1 MKDTSSF
8 LDLALDDSM
17 GFDPLGAFDNDV
29 DDDAEEVTEGYLG
42 TPHTDDPTPVVD
54 TRPASERIADLFSAM
69 APRRRTLLGMITF
82 CAAPQTTDALDAEVD
97 RLQTDNFS
105 VYSPASLANLLE
117 RAGALARVTADG
129 EPYPEGDPEPVL
141 VEVDGVSYYE
151 AGEAPEVCWLATEDG
166 AAYAEADKPLDRLTN
181 LLAED
186 AKYATIYERILGLT
200 AQDAGAS
207 MPTINEAVDNDELLK
222 SPRLYAPH
230 FIDKLEKCDAVE
242 WRDKSWRI
250 TEVGRAGQ
258 RIVADLVAAHT
269 RARAQ
274 PIKPPR
280 RPVARAFTASLRH
293 LRAPAR
299 LIEAERFHD
308 RHCNHRRRSNFAAEE
323 ATTWPHSPTHGPA
336 LGRLPPARSPIA
348 WSGRGLAELK
358 AMRFPPPRE
367 HRRGRRL
374 RAIATYLSGA
384 DAHAITDLA
393 VDYVRAFMP
402 RHAFSAA
409 YLRVGVRAQ
418 APRDGRPAT
427 VLGYRSEGRTSC
439 PAGRSPRITSRW
451 NWSSW
456 PCSATAS

>member
-17 GFDPLGAFDNDV
+17 GFDPLGAFDDDV
-29 DDDAEEVTEGYLG
+29 EEDAEEVTEGYLG
-42 TPHTDDPTPVVD
+42 TPLTDVPAPVVD
-54 TRPASERIADLFSAM
+54 TRPAPERIADLFSAM

-151 AGEAPEVCWLATEDG
+151 ADEAPEVCWLATEDG

-200 AQDAGAS
+200 AQEGGAS

-258 RIVADLVAAHT
+258 RIVADLVAA
-269 RARAQ
+269 Q
-274 PIKPPR
+274 
-280 RPVARAFTASLRH
+280 TA
-293 LRAPAR
+293 P
-299 LIEAERFHD
+299 EPE
-308 RHCNHRRRSNFAAEE
+308 
-323 ATTWPHSPTHGPA
+323 
-336 LGRLPPARSPIA
+336 
-348 WSGRGLAELK
+348 
-358 AMRFPPPRE
+358 
-367 HRRGRRL
+367 
-374 RAIATYLSGA
+374 
-384 DAHAITDLA
+384 
-393 VDYVRAFMP
+393 
-402 RHAFSAA
+402 
-409 YLRVGVRAQ
+409 AQ
-418 APRDGRPAT
+418 ADKAA
-427 VLGYRSEGRTSC
+427 
-439 PAGRSPRITSRW
+439 AG
-451 NWSSW
+451 
-456 PCSATAS
+456 AQ

>member
-17 GFDPLGAFDNDV
+17 GFDPLGAFDDDV
-29 DDDAEEVTEGYLG
+29 EEDAEEVTEGYLG
-42 TPHTDDPTPVVD
+42 TPLTDVPAPVVD
-54 TRPASERIADLFSAM
+54 TRPAPERIADLFSAM

-151 AGEAPEVCWLATEDG
+151 ADEAPEVCWLATADG

-200 AQDAGAS
+200 AQESGAS

-258 RIVADLVAAHT
+258 RIVADLVAAQ
-269 RARAQ
+269 A
-274 PIKPPR
+274 
-280 RPVARAFTASLRH
+280 
-293 LRAPAR
+293 AP
-299 LIEAERFHD
+299 EPE
-308 RHCNHRRRSNFAAEE
+308 
-323 ATTWPHSPTHGPA
+323 
-336 LGRLPPARSPIA
+336 
-348 WSGRGLAELK
+348 
-358 AMRFPPPRE
+358 
-367 HRRGRRL
+367 
-374 RAIATYLSGA
+374 
-384 DAHAITDLA
+384 
-393 VDYVRAFMP
+393 
-402 RHAFSAA
+402 
-409 YLRVGVRAQ
+409 AQ
-418 APRDGRPAT
+418 ADKA
-427 VLGYRSEGRTSC
+427 
-439 PAGRSPRITSRW
+439 AHD
-451 NWSSW
+451 
-456 PCSATAS
+456 AQ

>member
-17 GFDPLGAFDNDV
+17 GFDPLGAFDDDV
-29 DDDAEEVTEGYLG
+29 EEDAEEVTEGYLG
-42 TPHTDDPTPVVD
+42 TPLTDVPAPVVD
-54 TRPASERIADLFSAM
+54 TRPAPERIADLFSAM

-151 AGEAPEVCWLATEDG
+151 ADEAPEVCWLATEDG

-200 AQDAGAS
+200 AQESGAS

-258 RIVADLVAAHT
+258 RIVADLVAAQ
-269 RARAQ
+269 A
-274 PIKPPR
+274 
-280 RPVARAFTASLRH
+280 
-293 LRAPAR
+293 AP
-299 LIEAERFHD
+299 EPE
-308 RHCNHRRRSNFAAEE
+308 
-323 ATTWPHSPTHGPA
+323 
-336 LGRLPPARSPIA
+336 
-348 WSGRGLAELK
+348 
-358 AMRFPPPRE
+358 
-367 HRRGRRL
+367 
-374 RAIATYLSGA
+374 
-384 DAHAITDLA
+384 
-393 VDYVRAFMP
+393 
-402 RHAFSAA
+402 
-409 YLRVGVRAQ
+409 AQ
-418 APRDGRPAT
+418 ADKA
-427 VLGYRSEGRTSC
+427 
-439 PAGRSPRITSRW
+439 AHD
-451 NWSSW
+451 
-456 PCSATAS
+456 AQ

>member
-17 GFDPLGAFDNDV
+17 GFDPLGAFDDDV
-29 DDDAEEVTEGYLG
+29 EEDAEEVTEGYLG
-42 TPHTDDPTPVVD
+42 TPLTDVPAPVVD
-54 TRPASERIADLFSAM
+54 TRPAPERIADLFSAM

-151 AGEAPEVCWLATEDG
+151 ADEAPEVCWLATEDG

-200 AQDAGAS
+200 AQESGAS

-258 RIVADLVAAHT
+258 RIVADLVAAQ
-269 RARAQ
+269 AAPEPEAQ
-274 PIKPPR
+274 ADK
-280 RPVARAFTASLRH
+280 AS
-293 LRAPAR
+293 
-299 LIEAERFHD
+299 
-308 RHCNHRRRSNFAAEE
+308 
-323 ATTWPHSPTHGPA
+323 
-336 LGRLPPARSPIA
+336 
-348 WSGRGLAELK
+348 
-358 AMRFPPPRE
+358 
-367 HRRGRRL
+367 
-374 RAIATYLSGA
+374 A
-384 DAHAITDLA
+384 DA
-393 VDYVRAFMP
+393 
-402 RHAFSAA
+402 
-409 YLRVGVRAQ
+409 Q
-418 APRDGRPAT
+418 
-427 VLGYRSEGRTSC
+427 
-439 PAGRSPRITSRW
+439 
-451 NWSSW
+451 
-456 PCSATAS
+456 

>member
-1 MKDTSSF
+1 MGDGVSEDKATTLTGADYTADDYDGDAHVPADAA
-8 LDLALDDSM
+8 LRRLVEGNRIYVEALDHERDLSQ
-17 GFDPLGAFDNDV
+17 
-29 DDDAEEVTEGYLG
+29 
-42 TPHTDDPTPVVD
+42 
-54 TRPASERIADLFSAM
+54 ERIADLFSAM

-151 AGEAPEVCWLATEDG
+151 VGEAPEVCWLATEDG

-258 RIVADLVAAHT
+258 RIVADLVAAQ
-269 RARAQ
+269 AAPEPEAQ
-274 PIKPPR
+274 ADKG
-280 RPVARAFTASLRH
+280 
-293 LRAPAR
+293 
-299 LIEAERFHD
+299 AETG
-308 RHCNHRRRSNFAAEE
+308 E
-323 ATTWPHSPTHGPA
+323 TT
-336 LGRLPPARSPIA
+336 
-348 WSGRGLAELK
+348 
-358 AMRFPPPRE
+358 
-367 HRRGRRL
+367 
-374 RAIATYLSGA
+374 A
-384 DAHAITDLA
+384 DA
-393 VDYVRAFMP
+393 
-402 RHAFSAA
+402 
-409 YLRVGVRAQ
+409 Q
-418 APRDGRPAT
+418 
-427 VLGYRSEGRTSC
+427 
-439 PAGRSPRITSRW
+439 
-451 NWSSW
+451 
-456 PCSATAS
+456 

>member
-69 APRRRTLLGMITF
+69 APRRRTLLGMIAF
-82 CAAPQTTDALDAEVD
+82 CSAPQTTDALDAEVD
-97 RLQTDNFS
+97 RLQADNFS

-151 AGEAPEVCWLATEDG
+151 
-166 AAYAEADKPLDRLTN
+166 
-181 LLAED
+181 
-186 AKYATIYERILGLT
+186 
-200 AQDAGAS
+200 AGAS

-258 RIVADLVAAHT
+258 RIVADLVAAQT
-269 RARAQ
+269 APEPEAQ
-274 PIKPPR
+274 ADK
-280 RPVARAFTASLRH
+280 TA
-293 LRAPAR
+293 
-299 LIEAERFHD
+299 
-308 RHCNHRRRSNFAAEE
+308 
-323 ATTWPHSPTHGPA
+323 
-336 LGRLPPARSPIA
+336 
-348 WSGRGLAELK
+348 
-358 AMRFPPPRE
+358 
-367 HRRGRRL
+367 
-374 RAIATYLSGA
+374 A
-384 DAHAITDLA
+384 DA
-393 VDYVRAFMP
+393 
-402 RHAFSAA
+402 
-409 YLRVGVRAQ
+409 Q
-418 APRDGRPAT
+418 
-427 VLGYRSEGRTSC
+427 
-439 PAGRSPRITSRW
+439 
-451 NWSSW
+451 
-456 PCSATAS
+456 

>member
-69 APRRRTLLGMITF
+69 APRRRTLLGMIAF
-82 CAAPQTTDALDAEVD
+82 CSAPQTTDALDAEVD
-97 RLQTDNFS
+97 RLQADNFS

-151 AGEAPEVCWLATEDG
+151 AGEAPEVCWLATADG
-166 AAYAEADKPLDRLTN
+166 AAYAEADKPLDRLTD
-181 LLAED
+181 LLSED

-200 AQDAGAS
+200 AQESGAS

-258 RIVADLVAAHT
+258 RIVGDLVAAQ
-269 RARAQ
+269 AEPEAQ
-274 PIKPPR
+274 
-280 RPVARAFTASLRH
+280 AD
-293 LRAPAR
+293 
-299 LIEAERFHD
+299 EGAETG
-308 RHCNHRRRSNFAAEE
+308 E
-323 ATTWPHSPTHGPA
+323 TT
-336 LGRLPPARSPIA
+336 
-348 WSGRGLAELK
+348 
-358 AMRFPPPRE
+358 
-367 HRRGRRL
+367 
-374 RAIATYLSGA
+374 A
-384 DAHAITDLA
+384 DA
-393 VDYVRAFMP
+393 
-402 RHAFSAA
+402 
-409 YLRVGVRAQ
+409 Q
-418 APRDGRPAT
+418 
-427 VLGYRSEGRTSC
+427 
-439 PAGRSPRITSRW
+439 
-451 NWSSW
+451 
-456 PCSATAS
+456 

>member
-17 GFDPLGAFDNDV
+17 GFDPLGAFDDDV
-29 DDDAEEVTEGYLG
+29 EEDAEEVAEGYLG
-42 TPHTDDPTPVVD
+42 TPHTDVPAPVVD
-54 TRPASERIADLFSAM
+54 TRPAPERIADLFSAM

-151 AGEAPEVCWLATEDG
+151 AGAAPEVCWLATEDG

-258 RIVADLVAAHT
+258 RIVADLVAAQ
-269 RARAQ
+269 A
-274 PIKPPR
+274 
-280 RPVARAFTASLRH
+280 
-293 LRAPAR
+293 AP
-299 LIEAERFHD
+299 EPE
-308 RHCNHRRRSNFAAEE
+308 
-323 ATTWPHSPTHGPA
+323 
-336 LGRLPPARSPIA
+336 
-348 WSGRGLAELK
+348 
-358 AMRFPPPRE
+358 
-367 HRRGRRL
+367 
-374 RAIATYLSGA
+374 
-384 DAHAITDLA
+384 
-393 VDYVRAFMP
+393 
-402 RHAFSAA
+402 
-409 YLRVGVRAQ
+409 AQ
-418 APRDGRPAT
+418 ADKA
-427 VLGYRSEGRTSC
+427 
-439 PAGRSPRITSRW
+439 AHD
-451 NWSSW
+451 
-456 PCSATAS
+456 AQ

>member
-17 GFDPLGAFDNDV
+17 GFDPLGAFDDDV
-29 DDDAEEVTEGYLG
+29 EEDAEEVTEGYLG
-42 TPHTDDPTPVVD
+42 TPLTDVPAPVVD
-54 TRPASERIADLFSAM
+54 TRPAPERIADLFSAM

-151 AGEAPEVCWLATEDG
+151 ADEATEVCWLATEDG

-258 RIVADLVAAHT
+258 RIVADLVAAQ
-269 RARAQ
+269 A
-274 PIKPPR
+274 
-280 RPVARAFTASLRH
+280 
-293 LRAPAR
+293 AP
-299 LIEAERFHD
+299 E
-308 RHCNHRRRSNFAAEE
+308 
-323 ATTWPHSPTHGPA
+323 
-336 LGRLPPARSPIA
+336 
-348 WSGRGLAELK
+348 
-358 AMRFPPPRE
+358 
-367 HRRGRRL
+367 
-374 RAIATYLSGA
+374 
-384 DAHAITDLA
+384 
-393 VDYVRAFMP
+393 
-402 RHAFSAA
+402 
-409 YLRVGVRAQ
+409 AQ
-418 APRDGRPAT
+418 AD
-427 VLGYRSEGRTSC
+427 EGAET
-439 PAGRSPRITSRW
+439 GET
-451 NWSSW
+451 
-456 PCSATAS
+456 TANAQ

>member
-17 GFDPLGAFDNDV
+17 GFDPLGAFDDDV
-29 DDDAEEVTEGYLG
+29 EEDAEEVAEGYLG
-42 TPHTDDPTPVVD
+42 TPHTDVPAPVVD
-54 TRPASERIADLFSAM
+54 TRPAPERIADLFSAM

-151 AGEAPEVCWLATEDG
+151 ADEAPEVCWLATEDG

-200 AQDAGAS
+200 AQESGAS

-258 RIVADLVAAHT
+258 RIVADLVAAQ
-269 RARAQ
+269 A
-274 PIKPPR
+274 
-280 RPVARAFTASLRH
+280 
-293 LRAPAR
+293 AP
-299 LIEAERFHD
+299 EPE
-308 RHCNHRRRSNFAAEE
+308 
-323 ATTWPHSPTHGPA
+323 
-336 LGRLPPARSPIA
+336 
-348 WSGRGLAELK
+348 
-358 AMRFPPPRE
+358 
-367 HRRGRRL
+367 
-374 RAIATYLSGA
+374 
-384 DAHAITDLA
+384 
-393 VDYVRAFMP
+393 
-402 RHAFSAA
+402 
-409 YLRVGVRAQ
+409 AQ
-418 APRDGRPAT
+418 ADKA
-427 VLGYRSEGRTSC
+427 
-439 PAGRSPRITSRW
+439 AHD
-451 NWSSW
+451 
-456 PCSATAS
+456 AQ